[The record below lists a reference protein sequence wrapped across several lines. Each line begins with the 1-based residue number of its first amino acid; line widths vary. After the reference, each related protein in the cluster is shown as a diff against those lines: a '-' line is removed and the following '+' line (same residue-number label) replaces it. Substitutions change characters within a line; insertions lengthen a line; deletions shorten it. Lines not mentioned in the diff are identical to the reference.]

1 VTFWVRRPGWHLVLA
16 GFLLSAC
23 STPEEKLTPAQFVSE
38 NSTLLQQLASY
49 RDSEQREGITR
60 LERLG
65 KDQGSAVILYI
76 LGDPKLDSYRVEV
89 VLARVLAEW
98 KDPRAA
104 PYLLR
109 NLTVP
114 DRGAA
119 SRAAEGLV
127 ALGDLPQIM
136 AALEEL
142 LARPAT
148 EERAMAAETL
158 ARISSPRVPEI
169 FLARWPGE
177 PSAEIR
183 GLFLVTI
190 IRSRHPRRKAFL
202 IDALTDADAAIRN
215 EAWAAVRRYPDL
227 PRLEFDPDGP
237 VEDRARQVA
246 ALRMWVRAPPA
257 GAK

>member
-1 VTFWVRRPGWHLVLA
+1 MSG
-16 GFLLSAC
+16 C
-23 STPEEKLTPAQFVSE
+23 STPEEKLTPAEFVNE

-49 RDSEQREGITR
+49 RDSEQREGISR

-76 LGDPKLDSYRVEV
+76 LADPKLDSYRIEV
-89 VLARVLAEW
+89 VLARILAEW

-119 SRAAEGLV
+119 ARASEGLI
-127 ALGDLPQIM
+127 ALGDRPQIM

-142 LARPAT
+142 LARPAVDD
-148 EERAMAAETL
+148 RAIAAETL
-158 ARISSPRVPEI
+158 SRFASPRVPDLFI
-169 FLARWPGE
+169 ARWQSE

-183 GLFLVTI
+183 GQFLVTL
-190 IRSRHPRRKAFL
+190 IRSRHPKRKAFL
-202 IDALTDADAAIRN
+202 VDALTDGDAAIRS
-215 EAWAAVRRYPDL
+215 EAWAALRRYPDC
-227 PRLEFDPDGP
+227 PGVAFEPDGP

-246 ALRMWVRAPPA
+246 TLRMWVKAPPRVST
-257 GAK
+257 K